1 MMPERRSARLNYDEM
16 MKLAP
21 IATLALLLA
30 VPINA
35 QEKPPATA
43 AQKPPIT
50 TQPPTTTQKPPAPK
64 PRPPAQSSATT
75 VATVTVT
82 DDAGAPITDVRVML
96 TGLLDRS
103 GSTQTNGVVR
113 FDGLRP
119 GVYRIRLTKDGFTT
133 LEREFEWRAGQPA
146 PAPSVTL
153 TAAPPPPTPPPPP
166 PAPKANIPPPGK
178 PVSLSLPDFIE
189 KNYISNSQP
198 QKTSPVACS
207 GLAQSVLWQIREPW
221 ENRQNETSDTMVYVI
236 GGEGTLR
243 IDGREM
249 NLVAGHYALV
259 PRGTFSP
266 GSGRAR
272 PNRARPPRR
281 SGGARGRRRRARRR
295 PRRRRRA
302 RAPARSRRRS

>member
-1 MMPERRSARLNYDEM
+1 MPERKSASLNYDEM

-21 IATLALLLA
+21 IAILALLLA
-30 VPINA
+30 VPVDA
-35 QEKPPATA
+35 RQPPAA
-43 AQKPPIT
+43 PP
-50 TQPPTTTQKPPAPK
+50 QKPPANATPQKPPASK
-64 PRPPAQSSATT
+64 PRPPAQSSSATT

-82 DDAGAPITDVRVML
+82 DEAGAPIPDVRAML

-103 GSTQTNGVVR
+103 GSTQSNGVVR
-113 FDGLRP
+113 FDGLRA

-153 TAAPPPPTPPPPP
+153 TEAPPP
-166 PAPKANIPPPGK
+166 PAPPPAPPAPKTNIPPPGK

-243 IDGREM
+243 IDGRDM

-259 PRGTFSP
+259 PRGTSY
-266 GSGRAR
+266 SLLRKGRNPLIVLATLVGE
-272 PNRARPPRR
+272 PCQ
-281 SGGARGRRRRARRR
+281 G
-295 PRRRRRA
+295 
-302 RAPARSRRRS
+302 